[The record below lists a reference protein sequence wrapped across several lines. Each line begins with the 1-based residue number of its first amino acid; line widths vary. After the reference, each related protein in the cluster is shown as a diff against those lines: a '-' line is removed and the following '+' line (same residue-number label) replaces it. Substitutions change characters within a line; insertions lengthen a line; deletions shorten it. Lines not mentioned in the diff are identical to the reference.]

1 MSHISVLLHESID
14 ALNLPAA
21 IERAKSEG
29 RKAVVVDCT
38 LNGGGHST
46 AIAERFP
53 HDVYLVGIDLD
64 AQALERARQ
73 RLQATGVTFTL
84 CHGSFRDIDK
94 HLATAGFAK
103 ADAILAD
110 LGISSN
116 QYDESGRGFSFLKD
130 EPLVMTF
137 AEAPGEHSRFSAFDL
152 VNGWEEAAIADVI
165 YAYGEERF
173 ARRIAKAIV
182 EKREVKEIKTT
193 FELVDIIRASVPV
206 FYTKGRLH
214 FATRTF
220 QALRIAVNDE
230 LGALKDLVKKAI
242 IALAPGGRLAI
253 ISFHSLE
260 DRIVKQM
267 ANKAAEDELINK
279 ITKKPLIPTE
289 DEQMANPR
297 SRSAKLRIIEKI
309 S

>member
-1 MSHISVLLHESID
+1 
-14 ALNLPAA
+14 
-21 IERAKSEG
+21 
-29 RKAVVVDCT
+29 
-38 LNGGGHST
+38 
-46 AIAERFP
+46 
-53 HDVYLVGIDLD
+53 
-64 AQALERARQ
+64 
-73 RLQATGVTFTL
+73 
-84 CHGSFRDIDK
+84 
-94 HLATAGFAK
+94 
-103 ADAILAD
+103 
-110 LGISSN
+110 
-116 QYDESGRGFSFLKD
+116 
-130 EPLVMTF
+130 
-137 AEAPGEHSRFSAFDL
+137 

-267 ANKAAEDELINK
+267 GNKAAEDELINK

>member
-1 MSHISVLLHESID
+1 MSHVSVLLHESIN
-14 ALNLPAA
+14 ALNLPVA
-21 IERAKSEG
+21 IKRAQAEG

-53 HDVYLVGIDLD
+53 HDVHVIGIDLD
-64 AQALERARQ
+64 AQALERARP
-73 RLQATGVTFTL
+73 RLEATGAAFTL
-84 CHGSFRDIDK
+84 CHGSFRTIDE
-94 HLATAGFAK
+94 HVRAAGFTK
-103 ADAILAD
+103 VDAILAD

-116 QYDESGRGFSFLKD
+116 QYDVSGRGFTFLKD

-137 AEAPGEHSRFSAFDL
+137 AEQAGEHSRFTAHDI
-152 VNGWEEAAIADVI
+152 VNSWEEAAIADVI

-173 ARRIAKAIV
+173 ARRIARAIV
-182 EKREVKEIKTT
+182 ERRQTKEIKTT
-193 FELVDIIRASVPV
+193 FDLVEVIRASVPV

-230 LGALKDLVKKAI
+230 LGALKDLMKKSLI
-242 IALAPGGRLAI
+242 VLAPQGRMAV

-267 ANKAAEDELINK
+267 VNEAAEKTLVSK
-279 ITKKPLIPTE
+279 IVKKPLIPTE
-289 DEQMANPR
+289 DEQKENPR

-309 S
+309 